1 VFKYHS
7 DPTLYAVDFILTI
20 IHANTPHRARQKSK
34 DVTNARTHNTVGE
47 RVVSLVLCTSSTST
61 WTMSSSQSVLS
72 KPQRKTSYDRIV
84 ATSSS
89 HGDTPRGIIIAQ
101 QHPSRG
107 TIYRTASSSRGILHR
122 AGFFIARDSHR
133 VVFSLRSILIA
144 RYSHHATFSSSALS
158 IARHSYRAVF
168 FIARHRHRTV
178 TCEKCVAHKCNA
190 GALCKSSN
198 ACRTECQPK
207 KVIYSELCCFL
218 LDSRIHS
225 LHIRPP
231 ACRYRHLC

>member
-1 VFKYHS
+1 VNESCHWYSVPPQQVPGQCLRLRAYLVNHS
-7 DPTLYAVDFILTI
+7 ERLVTTGSWR
-20 IHANTPHRARQKSK
+20 HR
-34 DVTNARTHNTVGE
+34 H
-47 RVVSLVLCTSSTST
+47 
-61 WTMSSSQSVLS
+61 
-72 KPQRKTSYDRIV
+72 
-84 ATSSS
+84 
-89 HGDTPRGIIIAQ
+89 
-101 QHPSRG
+101 
-107 TIYRTASSSRGILHR
+107 RTAIHHAGSSSRSNIHREVPSIARHHHR
-122 AGFFIARDSHR
+122 AAFFIARDSHR